1 MADLTPGID
10 FTGKTTVS
18 VAQMHQLVDSAFI
31 NNVKNADL
39 VSGVR
44 LVNITTPGSP
54 ATGDVRIDAAGLL
67 EFYFNSTWN
76 VQPSGQLKL
85 SMVNNSGVNLA
96 TGDVVVADHTLTNA
110 FTRPSL
116 NPAPDVV
123 GVLAEN
129 INAGDTGNVLVRGVG
144 NVRVVLPVEYARTSG
159 YLLGGPDGS
168 LSGITTKVAAILQNG
183 SKATDG
189 RSDVFGISLTPAS
202 GGATEIVTCFIWK

>member
-10 FTGKTTVS
+10 FTGKTTAS
-18 VAQMHQLVDSAFI
+18 VAQMHQLVDSAYL

-44 LVNITTPGSP
+44 LINITTPGSP
-54 ATGDVRIDAAGLL
+54 ATGDVRIDATGLL

-76 VQPSGQLKL
+76 AQPARDLKL
-85 SMVNNSGVNLA
+85 SMVNNSGVNLF

-129 INAGDTGNVLVRGVG
+129 ITAGSTGLILVRGIG
-144 NVRVVLPVEYARTSG
+144 NVRVVPPIDSG
-159 YLLGGPDGS
+159 KGPGLLLGGPDGS

-183 SKATDG
+183 GKATDG
-189 RSDVFGISLTPAS
+189 RSDVFGITLIATTS
-202 GGATEIVTCFIWK
+202 GATEYVTCFIWK